1 MPYKKTLSFLIKIG
15 IVFFSFFF
23 IYNELVSNNNL
34 DNIEYKDLLDV
45 IKGNYFI
52 ISCVIFLMIM
62 NWLVEAF
69 KWRFMIRKIEKVSIA
84 TSLRAVFSGITVSS
98 FTPNRIGEY
107 AGRVF
112 CLEKGNRIQAV
123 LITILGSMAQLLTTV
138 VFGSIAFY
146 ILREPLIKKIA
157 IIINFEFSSI
167 YFFLLF
173 IINLLFLLIF
183 FNVSTLVNSLVKFKF
198 FYFLKK
204 YINIISMFSLRDL
217 TKVFSLSILR
227 YIIFS
232 SQFLI
237 LLNLFNVEI
246 GLYESVFS
254 VMLVFFFITI
264 PPKIPLAE
272 IGVRGFVALFVF
284 GLFSTNDSYGILSS
298 TFILWIINLIIPAI
312 IGSVFIFSLKFFRKS

>member
-34 DNIEYKDLLDV
+34 DNFEYKDLLDV

-52 ISCVIFLMIM
+52 ILCVIFLMII

-69 KWRFMIRKIEKVSIA
+69 KWRFMISKIEKVSIVI
-84 TSLRAVFSGITVSS
+84 SLRAVFSGITVSS

-157 IIINFEFSSI
+157 VIVNFEFSSI

-173 IINLLFLLIF
+173 IINLLLLLIF
-183 FNVSTLVNSLVKFKF
+183 FNVSTLVNYLVKFRI
-198 FYFLKK
+198 FYFIKK

-217 TKVFSLSILR
+217 TKVLSLSILR

-272 IGVRGFVALFVF
+272 IGVRGSVALFVF